1 MPTCSFCEEDY
12 SKKVHIVLHGIN
24 YDCDLKPHSAHELY
38 DAATAAYNL
47 RIHNHVKDFYTKIL
61 ERVAEGRF
69 SISFDFTCYPEEDRM
84 KLLTTIIDRLKAK
97 LKDILITTDSTG
109 HEFDVCWSQ
118 PAKSFGKFYTPE
130 CVETEIKCETGDT
143 GKKQIPKEI
152 KTLVWNKYIGNSE
165 SS

>member
-12 SKKVHIVLHGIN
+12 SKKDHSALHGIN

-38 DAATAAYNL
+38 NAATAARNL

-84 KLLTTIIDRLKAK
+84 KLLTTVIDRLKAK
-97 LKDILITTDSTG
+97 FKDILINTDSTG
-109 HEFDVCWSQ
+109 QEFEVCWSQ
-118 PAKSFGKFYTPE
+118 PKFNYFAEADT
-130 CVETEIKCETGDT
+130 KYETGDV

-152 KTLVWNKYIGNSE
+152 KTLVWNKYIGNPD